1 MRRGGEAVEKRN
13 GALLRKVGW
22 RLEGCQEKVSD
33 CASDPARRRCFC
45 LCPVNWNT
53 KQSGVDGSIGD
64 EDGEGEPLS
73 VSDNA
78 QPSLLAGN

>member
-1 MRRGGEAVEKRN
+1 M
-13 GALLRKVGW
+13 
-22 RLEGCQEKVSD
+22 SD
-33 CASDPARRRCFC
+33 SASDPARRRCFC

-64 EDGEGEPLS
+64 GDGEGEGEPLS